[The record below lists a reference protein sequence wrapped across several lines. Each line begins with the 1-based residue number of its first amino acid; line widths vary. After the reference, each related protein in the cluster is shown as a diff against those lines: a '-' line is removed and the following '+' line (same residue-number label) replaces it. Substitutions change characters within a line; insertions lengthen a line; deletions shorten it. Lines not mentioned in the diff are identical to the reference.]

1 MVPSERLMQDF
12 RAGREP
18 AFNHIMQQHLRA
30 LTFHAYRLCRNKE
43 VAEDIASETFT
54 KLWQAKANFE
64 TETNVRAFLYITA
77 RNACLDY
84 VRSAQR
90 RREGQQ
96 DELDEGLVNPGTDP
110 LTHLI
115 HAELIQSLVEEIARL
130 PERQGDVFRMS
141 YLDGLTTDEICE
153 RLGITPNAVF
163 LAKKKATAAIR
174 KAFAGR
180 DLYLCIALSSL
191 LGDGGLVN

>member
-1 MVPSERLMQDF
+1 MAHGDQLMQDF

-18 AFNHIMQQHLRA
+18 AFNHFMRQHLRA
-30 LTFHAYRLCRNKE
+30 LTFHAYQLCRSKE
-43 VAEDIASETFT
+43 VAEDIVSETFT

-64 TETNVRAFLYITA
+64 TETNIKAFLYITA

-90 RREGQQ
+90 RRGSQQ

-115 HAELIQSLVEEIARL
+115 HAELIQSVVEEIARL
-130 PERQGDVFRMS
+130 PERQGEVFRMT
-141 YLDGLTTDEICE
+141 YLEGLNTDEICAQ
-153 RLGITPNAVF
+153 LGITPNAVF
-163 LAKKKATAAIR
+163 LARKKAIAAIR

-180 DLYLCIALSSL
+180 DLYLWLALSGL
-191 LGDGGLVN
+191 LGDGMVN